1 MTTFTMNRTQQIN
14 LVNWVIGIVL
24 VLLLATAALGY
35 TPTPTVASQGPNALD
50 GNFERIYLYGG
61 ATMPTVADS
70 GVNDSIARNATVNA
84 AVAAL
89 VAPGAVVDGNNE
101 RLMFGLK

>member
-1 MTTFTMNRTQQIN
+1 MTIYTMNRTQQIS
-14 LVNWVIGIVL
+14 LVNWAIGIAL

-35 TPTPTVASQGPNALD
+35 TPTPTVAKVGPNALD

-70 GVNDSIARNATVNA
+70 GVNEGIARNATINA
-84 AVAAL
+84 TVAAL
-89 VAPGAVVDGNNE
+89 VAPGGNVDGNTE